1 MVIGILVIL
10 TIILLLIMLGAI
22 WGINVA
28 MDKMVGDKHRALEE
42 IMTTGQAPAAWRNR
56 YNGKIARLRANQARA
71 AEAAVLE
78 KRAVADYVRQLDRLV
93 AYTQKTSLIEGED
106 TRQMLLKKLAEIRV
120 SWQKQMA

>member
-1 MVIGILVIL
+1 
-10 TIILLLIMLGAI
+10 
-22 WGINVA
+22 
-28 MDKMVGDKHRALEE
+28 
-42 IMTTGQAPAAWRNR
+42 
-56 YNGKIARLRANQARA
+56 
-71 AEAAVLE
+71 LE

>member
-1 MVIGILVIL
+1 
-10 TIILLLIMLGAI
+10 MLGAI

-42 IMTTGQAPAAWRNR
+42 IMTTGQAPAAWRKR

-71 AEAAVLE
+71 AEAAALE